1 MKVTKELF
9 DKVKDGYAC
18 SGLSIR
24 TVKNITRSKNYTEY
38 RQKYCEKKT
47 KETKQQNI
55 LNDYLDSIYCEVTN
69 SQMSFDILSD
79 TVERNYTLLF
89 KLLLINL
96 VVTVI
101 GFAIIIALIAW

>member
-9 DKVKDGYAC
+9 DKIKDGYAC

-38 RQKYCEKKT
+38 RKKYCEKKT

-55 LNDYLDSIYCEVTN
+55 LNDYVSELTN
-69 SQMSFDILSD
+69 TQVSLDILSD
-79 TVERNYTLLF
+79 SVERNYTLLF

-96 VVTVI
+96 AVTVI
-101 GFAIIIALIAW
+101 GFAIINALIAW